1 MTVPKHTPNGHSQT
15 VSKVLGPKKTLAN
28 RWTETED
35 RAGAGGT
42 GSSCWPYSPEKMGA
56 GLEALGWQVLSR
68 PSPGLSLSSK
78 LPPAPAPQLLGPGSF
93 LPSSPDTRDGGS
105 QQVLEQK
112 EGRDTSSIYP
122 C

>member
-1 MTVPKHTPNGHSQT
+1 MAGSVPAIPRAVSEFQTTP
-15 VSKVLGPKKTLAN
+15 P
-28 RWTETED
+28 
-35 RAGAGGT
+35 
-42 GSSCWPYSPEKMGA
+42 
-56 GLEALGWQVLSR
+56 
-68 PSPGLSLSSK
+68 
-78 LPPAPAPQLLGPGSF
+78 PQLLGPGSF